1 MAFEHEWVQFFREQY
16 QSGSRIRLR
25 DLHSKEQSMRQR
37 KMGTLEGIED
47 DGRFKVRW
55 DTGEVG
61 YLMPG
66 RDSFSVLPPET
77 VTLKLYMPLSAEVF
91 KNDYWN
97 GYDDEGTELSDREI
111 LAHED
116 EIIAAMV
123 KNHTPEEAERGIMHW
138 YGEDNSVD
146 AKVKSVFFTAESRD
160 GKLWG
165 VAECRVVGELTPDEL
180 AELKDYISGQASD
193 GWGEGFEQREIST
206 DDGDLFVHLWNF
218 GDNWSIQ
225 TEEERFG
232 CTMDESQGMT
242 MGGM

>member
-1 MAFEHEWVQFFREQY
+1 
-16 QSGSRIRLR
+16 
-25 DLHSKEQSMRQR
+25 
-37 KMGTLEGIED
+37 
-47 DGRFKVRW
+47 
-55 DTGEVG
+55 
-61 YLMPG
+61 
-66 RDSFSVLPPET
+66 
-77 VTLKLYMPLSAEVF
+77 MPLSAEVV

-146 AKVKSVFFTAESRD
+146 DKVKSVFFTAEARD

-206 DDGDLFVHLWNF
+206 DDGDLFVHLWSF
-218 GDNWSIQ
+218 DDDWSIQ
-225 TEEERFG
+225 TEQERFG
-232 CTMDESQGMT
+232 TMEESQGMT

>member
-16 QSGSRIRLR
+16 QLGSRIRLR

-55 DTGEVG
+55 DSGEVG

-66 RDSFSVLPPET
+66 KDSFSVLPPET
-77 VTLKLYMPLSAEVF
+77 VTMKLYMPLSAEVF

-97 GYDDEGTELSDREI
+97 GYDDEGTELSDCEI

-123 KNHTPEEAERGIMHW
+123 KNHTP
-138 YGEDNSVD
+138 
-146 AKVKSVFFTAESRD
+146 
-160 GKLWG
+160 
-165 VAECRVVGELTPDEL
+165 
-180 AELKDYISGQASD
+180 
-193 GWGEGFEQREIST
+193 
-206 DDGDLFVHLWNF
+206 
-218 GDNWSIQ
+218 
-225 TEEERFG
+225 
-232 CTMDESQGMT
+232 
-242 MGGM
+242 